1 MGGDKNFNKKKKKEE
16 ISSHSQDG
24 ALLQTLNSLMLLD
37 FGNNHN
43 NWKFNLK
50 KV

>member
-1 MGGDKNFNKKKKKEE
+1 MGGDKNLNKKKE
-16 ISSHSQDG
+16 IPSHSQDG

-37 FGNNHN
+37 FGNNHD

-50 KV
+50 V